1 MSRARGKK
9 AEAIE
14 QSITAFVG
22 MERNSMPSI
31 RYTANFLGASPT
43 CEANCS
49 GQVGAWSLVRFLS
62 RFKRQW
68 CVHGRILLLQ
78 WPALPHMK
86 LQIWQTQLPGQ
97 AFVKGGATSGS
108 VAQSKS
114 MTMVPSTAHAVR
126 SSHRQCPSRLKAI
139 GWMSPIPDD
148 ALCDLEQ
155 KRPFKALLAKSIE
168 LILESN

>member
-78 WPALPHMK
+78 WPALPTYEAADLTNTTTWAGFCQGRGHLWLSSSK
-86 LQIWQTQLPGQ
+86 QINDN
-97 AFVKGGATSGS
+97 GS
-108 VAQSKS
+108 VDSSCSPQLTSP
-114 MTMVPSTAHAVR
+114 VPLTS
-126 SSHRQCPSRLKAI
+126 
-139 GWMSPIPDD
+139 
-148 ALCDLEQ
+148 
-155 KRPFKALLAKSIE
+155 
-168 LILESN
+168 